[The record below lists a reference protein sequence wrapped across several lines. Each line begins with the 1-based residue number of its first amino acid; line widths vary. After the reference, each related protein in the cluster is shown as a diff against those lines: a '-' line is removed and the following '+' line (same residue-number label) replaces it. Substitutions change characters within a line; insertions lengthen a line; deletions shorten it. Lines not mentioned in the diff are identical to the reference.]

1 MRRRLA
7 LASILA
13 LVCAKAIGA
22 PVTSDMAR
30 SRADLMALI
39 PQGAVTLTPTA
50 TLTAIPSPSASPTF
64 TFTPQPGSGDGGGGG
79 GPGGGAGPATVPT
92 LSAGMLSLLALGLA
106 TVAIL
111 LIRRL

>member
-1 MRRRLA
+1 MRRRLV
-7 LASILA
+7 LASTLA
-13 LVCAKAIGA
+13 LVCAKAFGA

-30 SRADLMALI
+30 SRADLMTLI

-64 TFTPQPGSGDGGGGG
+64 TFTPQPGTGDGGGS
-79 GPGGGAGPATVPT
+79 ARIPT

>member
-1 MRRRLA
+1 MRRRLV

-13 LVCAKAIGA
+13 LVCAKAFGA
-22 PVTSDMAR
+22 PVTSDVAR
-30 SRADLMALI
+30 SRADLAALI

-50 TLTAIPSPSASPTF
+50 TLTAIPTASASPTF
-64 TFTPQPGSGDGGGGG
+64 TPQGGSGG
-79 GPGGGAGPATVPT
+79 GPGGGGGPAPGTIPT
-92 LSAGMLSLLALGLA
+92 LSAGMLLLLALGLA

>member
-1 MRRRLA
+1 MRRRLV

-13 LVCAKAIGA
+13 LVGAKAFGA
-22 PVTSDMAR
+22 PVMSDVAR
-30 SRADLMALI
+30 SRADLMTLI

-64 TFTPQPGSGDGGGGG
+64 TFTPQPG
-79 GPGGGAGPATVPT
+79 GPGGSTIPT
-92 LSAGMLSLLALGLA
+92 LSAGMLSLLAVSLA